1 MSGIN
6 TILTELQ
13 VGIRLITIERHD
25 IRKLE
30 EYIQHVERYR
40 KELKV
45 CEYELLEN
53 HEPENVG
60 ASKSNL
66 PGNPIERQTIKKLS
80 NKRYVMLSNI
90 VNGVDKL
97 VAEADEDT
105 LDMINKRYWECPIG
119 CYEWEDLAEYFG
131 TSKSSILRRRNAM
144 INRLAE
150 LIGYV

>member
-1 MSGIN
+1 M
-6 TILTELQ
+6 
-13 VGIRLITIERHD
+13 ITIERHD

-53 HEPENVG
+53 HEPENIG
-60 ASKSNL
+60 AGKSNL

-80 NKRYVMLSNI
+80 NKRYEMLSNI

-97 VAEADEDT
+97 VEEADEDT
-105 LDMINKRYWECPIG
+105 HDMINKYIK
-119 CYEWEDLAEYFG
+119 
-131 TSKSSILRRRNAM
+131 TTQRND
-144 INRLAE
+144 
-150 LIGYV
+150 

>member
-1 MSGIN
+1 M
-6 TILTELQ
+6 ILESQ
-13 VGIRLITIERHD
+13 KNISNMQNVI
-25 IRKLE
+25 
-30 EYIQHVERYR
+30 

-60 ASKSNL
+60 AGKSNL
-66 PGNPIERQTIKKLS
+66 PSNPIERQTIKKLS

-97 VAEADEDT
+97 VEEADEDT

-144 INRLAE
+144 INKLAE
-150 LIGYV
+150 LIGYVKWT